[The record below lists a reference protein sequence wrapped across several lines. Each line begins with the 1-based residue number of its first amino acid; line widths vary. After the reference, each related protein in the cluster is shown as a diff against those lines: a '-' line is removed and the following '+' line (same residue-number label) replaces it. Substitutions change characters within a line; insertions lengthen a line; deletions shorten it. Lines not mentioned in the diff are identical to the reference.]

1 MVENN
6 ISEDIKKEVLDLKA
20 KLVEHGHRYHVLDDP
35 IISDAEYDRL
45 MQRLID
51 IEDQYEELV
60 TPDSPAK
67 RVGAPPLKEF
77 VTAQHSYPML
87 GLDNAF
93 SDQDVLD
100 FHKRTLK
107 NLNQENIF
115 YTVEPKLD
123 GVAVELVYEKGV
135 LTKAIT
141 RGDGNF
147 GEVVT
152 ENIRTVGSVP
162 LTLAKKE
169 NNFVPDLLEV
179 RGEVII
185 NRKDFES
192 LNKQRLENEENLFAN
207 PRNAAAGSLRQLDS
221 KITATRPL
229 DIFIYG
235 AGDIQGLNIKSQTEM
250 YERFKEFGFK
260 INPLVK
266 NKITIHQALDR
277 YKELESFRD
286 DLPYEIDGMVI
297 KVDDIEGQ
305 NILGQKA
312 RSPKWAIA
320 YKFPAMEEVTKIENI
335 IVQVGRT
342 GTLTPVAMLE
352 PVNIGGVVVSRA
364 SLHNKDEIER
374 MDVRV
379 GDTVLIKR
387 AGDVIPK
394 VIKRIGQRDKN
405 DPSPF
410 KMPEFC
416 PVCHSRINKIE
427 EEVAYKCINVACPAQ
442 IKERLKHF
450 VSRDGFDIEG
460 IGDKLSKQLVEQG
473 LVKSYAD
480 LFILTKEDLLG
491 LERMGEKSASNL
503 IKAIEDSKNID
514 LKKFIYALGINYTGE
529 AAARLLAENFKD
541 FSEIR
546 SATIDQIESIEGIG
560 PKTSN
565 AVINYFKAPSNITII
580 NQIIEAGVN
589 PYHVTGH
596 ANDPEAVQNNEFFNK
611 TIVLTGSLE
620 TMTRA
625 QAKNILI
632 NLGAKVTSSVSSKT
646 DFVLAGKDAG
656 SKLVKAKDLGIK
668 IIEEQ
673 AFNLLLQNQ

>member
-1 MVENN
+1 MAEKNK
-6 ISEDIKKEVLDLKA
+6 IEDIKKEVLDLKV
-20 KLVEHGHRYHVLDDP
+20 KLIEHGHRYHVLDDP

-45 MQRLID
+45 MQRLIG
-51 IEDQYEELV
+51 IEDQYKEIV
-60 TPDSPAK
+60 TPDSPTK
-67 RVGAPPLKEF
+67 RVGAPPLKAFE
-77 VTAQHSYPML
+77 TAQHSYPML

-93 SDQDVLD
+93 LDQDVID
-100 FHKRTLK
+100 FHDRTKK
-107 NLNQENIF
+107 NLNQDNIL

-135 LTKAIT
+135 LTKGIT
-141 RGDGNF
+141 RGDGTF

-152 ENIRTVGSVP
+152 ENIRTIGSIP
-162 LTLAKKE
+162 LSLLKQKNTD
-169 NNFVPDLLEV
+169 FPDLLEA

-185 NRKDFES
+185 NRKDFEA
-192 LNKQRLENEENLFAN
+192 LNKQRLEKEENLFAN

-229 DIFIYG
+229 NIFIYG
-235 AGDIQGLNIKSQTEM
+235 AGDIKGLKIKSQTEM

-266 NKITIHQALDR
+266 SKITIHEALDW
-277 YKELESFRD
+277 YKELESLRD

-297 KVDDIEGQ
+297 KVDDIEAQ
-305 NILGQKA
+305 NTLGQKA

-335 IVQVGRT
+335 IIQVGRT
-342 GTLTPVAMLE
+342 GTLTPVAFLE

-394 VIKRIGQRDKN
+394 VIKRAGPREKN
-405 DPSPF
+405 DPPSF
-410 KMPEFC
+410 KMPERC
-416 PVCHSRINKIE
+416 PVCNSVISKIE
-427 EEVAYKCINVACPAQ
+427 EAVAYKCINVACPAQ

-460 IGDKLSKQLVEQG
+460 IGDKLSKLLVEQG
-473 LVKSYAD
+473 LISSYAD
-480 LFILTKEDLLG
+480 LFKLTKEDLMN

-503 IKAIEDSKNID
+503 IKAVEGSKNID

-529 AAARLLAENFKD
+529 TAARLLAEEFED
-541 FSEIR
+541 FFEIR
-546 SATIDQIESIEGIG
+546 NATVDQIEKIEGIG
-560 PKTSN
+560 PKTST
-565 AVINYFKAPSNITII
+565 AVVDYFNSPANIGII
-580 NQIIEAGVN
+580 NQIIEAGVT
-589 PYHVTGH
+589 PYNDKEHVK
-596 ANDPEAVQNNEFFNK
+596 DSESDLNNEFLNK
-611 TIVLTGSLE
+611 TVVFTGSLE
-620 TMTRA
+620 TMTRKE
-625 QAKNILI
+625 AKEKLI
-632 NLGAKVTSSVSSKT
+632 DLGAKVTSSVSSKT
-646 DFVLAGKDAG
+646 DFVIVGKDAG
-656 SKLVKAKDLGIK
+656 SKLAKAKNLNIK
-668 IIEEQ
+668 IIDEQ
-673 AFNLLLQNQ
+673 TFKTIVFK